1 MGYDFGWLEEIGI
14 DINEGIGY
22 TGGEDKYI
30 SSPVPGSVY
39 NDLLMAGRMEDPYF
53 RDNEMAALELM
64 KM

>member
-30 SSPVPGSVY
+30 SALQRFCKSYEKNECRLAY
-39 NDLLMAGRMEDPYF
+39 NVF
-53 RDNEMAALELM
+53 RYATTS
-64 KM
+64 